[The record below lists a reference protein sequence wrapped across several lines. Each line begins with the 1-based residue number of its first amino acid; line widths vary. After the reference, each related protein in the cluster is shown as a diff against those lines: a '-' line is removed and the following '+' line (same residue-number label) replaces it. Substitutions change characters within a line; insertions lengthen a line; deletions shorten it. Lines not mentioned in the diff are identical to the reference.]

1 MDSRKKARVSL
12 VLELMTSRVTNKSLM
27 ELISL
32 PTDRISQHTPHTCR
46 VTNYATLVAKN
57 DFFNSLATFGDFY
70 ADRL

>member
-32 PTDRISQHTPHTCR
+32 PTDRTYQHTPYT
-46 VTNYATLVAKN
+46 
-57 DFFNSLATFGDFY
+57 
-70 ADRL
+70 